1 MKRIVSALLALAAGA
16 ALQAAEVSVAVAA
29 NFAGPM
35 REIAKAFER
44 ETGHKAVVALG
55 STGKLYAQIKQGA
68 PFEVL
73 LAADAQTPARL
84 EAEGLGVAGSRWTY
98 ATGHLVLWSPKP
110 GLVDAQGA
118 VLRSDQF
125 KRLAMADPK
134 LAPYGAAALQ
144 TLQHLGLL
152 QSLEGKLVQGDSIAQ
167 TYQFVA
173 TGNAELGFLA
183 LSQLLVDG
191 RLRAGSVWQVPA
203 HMHAPLRQDA
213 LLLVKG
219 RQQPAAL
226 ALLAYLRSEAARS
239 IISRHGYTV

>member
-1 MKRIVSALLALAAGA
+1 M
-16 ALQAAEVSVAVAA
+16 
-29 NFAGPM
+29 
-35 REIAKAFER
+35 
-44 ETGHKAVVALG
+44 
-55 STGKLYAQIKQGA
+55 
-68 PFEVL
+68 
-73 LAADAQTPARL
+73 PARL

-98 ATGHLVLWSPKP
+98 AIGRLVLWSLKP
-110 GLVDAQGA
+110 GLVDPQGS
-118 VLRSDQF
+118 VLRSGQF
-125 KRLAMADPK
+125 KRLALADPK

-183 LSQLLVDG
+183 LSQLVLDA
-191 RLRAGSVWQVPA
+191 RLRAGSFWQVPA